1 MYNLRLKSI
10 LLTDSFTITPLNE
23 TAALVSF
30 GNTISVEANRKVI
43 DLHHELKKQ
52 SFEGFVESVPAYSS
66 LAVFYKSYS
75 TFDFV
80 KSFLEKRIA
89 NQKINESELLQAILE
104 IPVLYDGD
112 DLDFVAQLHHLSREE
127 VIKIH
132 TSKSYRVFML
142 GFLPGFPYMGTVDE
156 RIAAPRKNSP
166 RTVVPAGSV
175 GIAGIQTGIYPQA
188 SPGGWQLIGRTPLK
202 IFDVMENSP
211 CLFSPGDSVKF
222 HSISKTEFEKLN
234 EY

>member
-1 MYNLRLKSI
+1 
-10 LLTDSFTITPLNE
+10 
-23 TAALVSF
+23 
-30 GNTISVEANRKVI
+30 
-43 DLHHELKKQ
+43 
-52 SFEGFVESVPAYSS
+52 
-66 LAVFYKSYS
+66 
-75 TFDFV
+75 
-80 KSFLEKRIA
+80 
-89 NQKINESELLQAILE
+89 
-104 IPVLYDGD
+104 
-112 DLDFVAQLHHLSREE
+112 
-127 VIKIH
+127 
-132 TSKSYRVFML
+132 ML